1 MTFCTFCAQ
10 RYKICEKNQRV
21 TINFCTFAPMK
32 TLVIHPDRLKERGEH
47 VDRMLRHIGLDYEIV
62 NEGNDEA
69 QVASYLGKYLRNGQ
83 EEMVRK
89 VPRSLCTIS
98 HFLAYE
104 RIISEG
110 LEGAL
115 VLEDDILLHKNF
127 KGKFEQS
134 IEEYHKIYQDQ
145 KIIISYED
153 SPLWFVPR
161 SQRQKGRMLYPGHR
175 DRLSGAYFINRQA
188 AQAILNH
195 LEAKKCDRAIDLYHY
210 QLIEERVI
218 NYLWC
223 HPTLA
228 TQGTAT
234 GAFSSSLSKNKKRLR
249 ALSWMFQK
257 NYKLLLYW
265 FR

>member
-1 MTFCTFCAQ
+1 
-10 RYKICEKNQRV
+10 
-21 TINFCTFAPMK
+21 
-32 TLVIHPDRLKERGEH
+32 
-47 VDRMLRHIGLDYEIV
+47 MLR
-62 NEGNDEA
+62 
-69 QVASYLGKYLRNGQ
+69 KT
-83 EEMVRK
+83 
-89 VPRSLCTIS
+89 PRSLCTIS

-104 RIISEG
+104 IILSDG

-127 KGKFEQS
+127 KTQFEQS
-134 IEEYHKIYQDQ
+134 IKEYQRNYQNQ

-161 SQRQKGRMLYPGHR
+161 SQREKGRMLYPGCR
-175 DRLSGAYFINRQA
+175 DRLSGAYFINNYA
-188 AQAILNH
+188 AKAILDE
-195 LEAKKCDRAIDLYHY
+195 LQTKRCDRAIDLYHY
-210 QLIEERVI
+210 QLIQEKII

-223 HPTLA
+223 HPTIA

-234 GAFSSSLSKNKKRLR
+234 GLFETSLSSNRKKMRK
-249 ALSWMFQK
+249 LSWFFQK

>member
-1 MTFCTFCAQ
+1 
-10 RYKICEKNQRV
+10 
-21 TINFCTFAPMK
+21 MK

-47 VDRMLRHIGLDYEIV
+47 IDRMLRHIGLDYEFV
-62 NEGNDEA
+62 NEGNDMA
-69 QVASYLGKYLRNGQ
+69 QVAVYLEKYLQNGQ

-104 RIISEG
+104 RIVTEG
-110 LEGAL
+110 LKGAL
-115 VLEDDILLHKNF
+115 VLEDDILLHKDF
-127 KGKFEQS
+127 KSQFDLS
-134 IEEYHKIYQDQ
+134 IKEYSKSYQDQ

-161 SQRQKGRMLYPGHR
+161 SQRQKGRMLYPGYR
-175 DRLSGAYFINRQA
+175 DRLSGAYFINNHA
-188 AQAILNH
+188 AQAILDH
-195 LEAKKCDRAIDLYHY
+195 LQAKKCDRAIDLYHY
-210 QLIEERVI
+210 QLIEEKVI
-218 NYLWC
+218 DYLWC

-234 GAFSSSLSKNKKRLR
+234 GAFSSSLSKNRKRLR
-249 ALSWMFQK
+249 KLSWLFQR

>member
-1 MTFCTFCAQ
+1 
-10 RYKICEKNQRV
+10 
-21 TINFCTFAPMK
+21 MK

-47 VDRMLRHIGLDYEIV
+47 VDRMLRHIGLDYEFV
-62 NEGNDEA
+62 NEGNDMA
-69 QVASYLGKYLRNGQ
+69 QVAVYLEKYLQNGQ

-104 RIISEG
+104 RIVTEG
-110 LEGAL
+110 FKGAL
-115 VLEDDILLHKNF
+115 VLEDDILLHKDF
-127 KGKFEQS
+127 KSQFDLS
-134 IEEYHKIYQDQ
+134 IKEYSKSYQDQ

-161 SQRQKGRMLYPGHR
+161 SQRQKGRMLYPGYR
-175 DRLSGAYFINRQA
+175 DRLSGAYFINNHA
-188 AQAILNH
+188 AQAILDH
-195 LEAKKCDRAIDLYHY
+195 LQAKKCDRAIDLYHY
-210 QLIEERVI
+210 QLIEEKVI
-218 NYLWC
+218 DYLWC

-234 GAFSSSLSKNKKRLR
+234 GAFSSSLSKNRKRLR
-249 ALSWMFQK
+249 KLSWLFQR

>member
-1 MTFCTFCAQ
+1 
-10 RYKICEKNQRV
+10 
-21 TINFCTFAPMK
+21 MK
-32 TLVIHPDRLKERGEH
+32 TLVIHPTHLKERGEH
-47 VDRMLRHIGLDYEIV
+47 IDRMLREIGLEYDVV
-62 NEGNDEA
+62 NEGNDDS
-69 QVASYLGKYLRNGQ
+69 QVKAYLKKYLKNGQ
-83 EEMVRK
+83 EEMLRK
-89 VPRSLCTIS
+89 TPRSLCTIS

-104 RIISEG
+104 IILSDG

-127 KGKFEQS
+127 KTQFEQS
-134 IEEYHKIYQDQ
+134 IKEYQRNYQNQ

-161 SQRQKGRMLYPGHR
+161 SQREKGRMLYPGCR
-175 DRLSGAYFINRQA
+175 DRLSGAYFINNYA
-188 AQAILNH
+188 AKAILDE
-195 LEAKKCDRAIDLYHY
+195 LQTKRCDRAIDLYHY
-210 QLIEERVI
+210 QLIQEKII

-223 HPTLA
+223 HPTIA

-234 GAFSSSLSKNKKRLR
+234 GLFETSLSSNRKKMRK
-249 ALSWMFQK
+249 LSWFFQK

>member
-1 MTFCTFCAQ
+1 
-10 RYKICEKNQRV
+10 
-21 TINFCTFAPMK
+21 MK

-47 VDRMLRHIGLDYEIV
+47 VDRMLRHIGLDYEFV
-62 NEGNDEA
+62 NEGNDMA
-69 QVASYLGKYLRNGQ
+69 QVAVYLEKYLQNGQ

-104 RIISEG
+104 RIVTEG
-110 LEGAL
+110 LKGAL
-115 VLEDDILLHKNF
+115 VLEDDILLHKDF
-127 KGKFEQS
+127 KSQFDLS
-134 IEEYHKIYQDQ
+134 IKEYSKSYQDQ

-161 SQRQKGRMLYPGHR
+161 SQRQKGRMLYPGYR
-175 DRLSGAYFINRQA
+175 DRLSGAYFINNHA
-188 AQAILNH
+188 AQAILDH
-195 LEAKKCDRAIDLYHY
+195 LQAKKCDRAIDLYHY
-210 QLIEERVI
+210 QLIEEKVI
-218 NYLWC
+218 DYLWC

-234 GAFSSSLSKNKKRLR
+234 GAFSSSLSKNRKRLR
-249 ALSWMFQK
+249 KLSWLFQR

>member
-1 MTFCTFCAQ
+1 
-10 RYKICEKNQRV
+10 
-21 TINFCTFAPMK
+21 MK
-32 TLVIHPDRLKERGEH
+32 TFVIHPPHLKERGEH
-47 VDRMLRHIGLDYEIV
+47 LDCMLRNIGLEYDIV
-62 NEGNDEA
+62 NEGSDDA
-69 QVASYLGKYLRNGQ
+69 LVRTYLEKYLRNGQ
-83 EEMVRK
+83 EEMLRK

-104 RIISEG
+104 RILSEG

-127 KGKFEQS
+127 KRKFEQS
-134 IEEYHKIYQDQ
+134 IEEYQRNYQDQ

-161 SQRQKGRMLYPGHR
+161 SQREKGRMLYPGNR
-175 DRLSGAYFINRQA
+175 DRLSGAYFINHHA
-188 AQAILNH
+188 AKAIIDELRS
-195 LEAKKCDRAIDLYHY
+195 KRCDRAIDLYHY
-210 QLIEERVI
+210 QLIEEKVI

-223 HPTLA
+223 HPTIA

-234 GAFSSSLSKNKKRLR
+234 GAFETSLSVNKKHLR
-249 ALSWMFQK
+249 RLSWLFQK

>member
-1 MTFCTFCAQ
+1 
-10 RYKICEKNQRV
+10 
-21 TINFCTFAPMK
+21 MK

-47 VDRMLRHIGLDYEIV
+47 VDRMLRHIGLDYEFV
-62 NEGNDEA
+62 NEGNDMA
-69 QVASYLGKYLRNGQ
+69 QVAVYLEKYLQNGQ

-104 RIISEG
+104 RIVTEG
-110 LEGAL
+110 LKGAL
-115 VLEDDILLHKNF
+115 VLEDDILLHKDF
-127 KGKFEQS
+127 KSQFDLS
-134 IEEYHKIYQDQ
+134 IKEYSKSYQDQ

-161 SQRQKGRMLYPGHR
+161 SQRQKGRMLYPGYR
-175 DRLSGAYFINRQA
+175 DRLSFINNHA
-188 AQAILNH
+188 AQAILDH
-195 LEAKKCDRAIDLYHY
+195 LQAKKCDRAIDLYHY
-210 QLIEERVI
+210 QLIEEKVI
-218 NYLWC
+218 DYLWC

-234 GAFSSSLSKNKKRLR
+234 GAFSSSLSKNRKRLR
-249 ALSWMFQK
+249 KLSWLFQR